1 MQWLPAAKCHISLCC
16 RPAICL
22 PPSLTPPASHLA
34 QGQVILHPRFL
45 EAIYSLSFPCEDVCL
60 ICPRK
65 CIQEIL
71 SPDKYFPIHSLGSRK
86 CMAPVLNLI
95 WYHPFFQEVHPCSA
109 MNIDSVKIDTSLI
122 MAREW
127 VEYLRRPRDQEPRE
141 ISRAEGMYIVQPN
154 PVRLE
159 AVLAILL

>member
-22 PPSLTPPASHLA
+22 PPPSPLLPPTLHRVRLSCTPGSWKQSIPYHFHARMCVWFVPES
-34 QGQVILHPRFL
+34 VFKK
-45 EAIYSLSFPCEDVCL
+45 YSPQTNISQYTP
-60 ICPRK
+60 
-65 CIQEIL
+65 
-71 SPDKYFPIHSLGSRK
+71 LG
-86 CMAPVLNLI
+86 AGNVWPLYLI
-95 WYHPFFQEVHPCSA
+95 WYHPFCQEVHPCSA
-109 MNIDSVKIDTSLI
+109 TNIDSVKIDTSLI

-141 ISRAEGMYIVQPN
+141 ISRSEGTYIVQPN